1 MTRVRPG
8 RPTDLDA
15 LARAQTAL
23 TEPAPELLAGV
34 LTDEGPGTI
43 LVAVDG
49 VPVGYLLAIPGPGV
63 VYVAELAVRPDCQR
77 QGHGSA
83 LLSILL
89 ERTRDHQT
97 VRLTVAADNEAA
109 RRFYDR
115 HGFEPAE
122 RLEDHF
128 NSGDGLVL
136 VRPT

>member
-1 MTRVRPG
+1 VTRVRPG
-8 RPTDLDA
+8 RPTDLGA

-34 LTDEGPGTI
+34 LTGEGPGTV

-49 VPVGYLLAIPGPGV
+49 TPVGYLLAIPGPGV
-63 VYVAELAVRPDCQR
+63 VYVAELAVHPDRQR
-77 QGHGSA
+77 EGHGST
-83 LLSILL
+83 LLSTLL
-89 ERTRDHQT
+89 GRTRDRQT

-122 RLEDHF
+122 RLEDQF
-128 NSGDGLVL
+128 EDSDGLVL
-136 VRPT
+136 VRPA